1 MYFDVLFSIL
11 LTKLR
16 FGCLLL
22 KSQYLR
28 VECWLEKERLLHS
41 RVWQPAEKVNLCSK
55 ISSEDSKGRRN
66 HLRKEVKVFIIFPC
80 VRTFFQLVSGELA
93 WWCSRNLGF
102 SMKLPSSTWVG
113 ALVPAEELKGIYIYI
128 LLEEEPGPCPMT
140 ALLFLDCSSFVSAS
154 PPMPINI
161 CWNLNFGTQ
170 GRSRRLNETYFL
182 QTRIGGTE
190 RICALEDPMSC
201 SLKPL
206 SYFIH
211 LKKCW
216 SQAYRMIS

>member
-1 MYFDVLFSIL
+1 MVVFQESWVQYEVTVLHLGGGLSSCRR
-11 LTKLR
+11 TQR
-16 FGCLLL
+16 
-22 KSQYLR
+22 YL
-28 VECWLEKERLLHS
+28 
-41 RVWQPAEKVNLCSK
+41 
-55 ISSEDSKGRRN
+55 
-66 HLRKEVKVFIIFPC
+66 
-80 VRTFFQLVSGELA
+80 
-93 WWCSRNLGF
+93 
-102 SMKLPSSTWVG
+102 
-113 ALVPAEELKGIYIYI
+113 YIYI

-140 ALLFLDCSSFVSAS
+140 ALLFLDCSSFVSVS

-161 CWNLNFGTQ
+161 CWNLTFGTQ

-190 RICALEDPMSC
+190 KICALEDPITSC

-216 SQAYRMIS
+216 SQAYKVIS